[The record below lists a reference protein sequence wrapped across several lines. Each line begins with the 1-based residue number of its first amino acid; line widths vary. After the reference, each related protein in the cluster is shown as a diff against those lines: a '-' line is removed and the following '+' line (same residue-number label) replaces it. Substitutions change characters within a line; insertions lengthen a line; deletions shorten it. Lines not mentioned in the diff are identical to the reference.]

1 MDIIDLT
8 KEGRYND
15 FANEVKEQMKAKLA
29 SNEVVSSYIKE
40 VEKIQAQKEIYKS
53 ISGV

>member
-1 MDIIDLT
+1 MDIIDLA

-15 FANEVKEQMKAKLA
+15 FANAVKEQLKEKLSA
-29 SNEVVSSYIKE
+29 NGVISSYVQE

-53 ISGV
+53 ISGA

>member
-1 MDIIDLT
+1 MDINLV

-15 FANEVKEQMKAKLA
+15 FANVVKEQLKAKLA

-40 VEKIQAQKEIYKS
+40 VEKIQSQKEIYKS
-53 ISGV
+53 ISEV

>member
-1 MDIIDLT
+1 MDIINLA

-15 FANEVKEQMKAKLA
+15 FANEVKEQLKTKLA

-40 VEKIQAQKEIYKS
+40 VEKIQSQKEIYKS
-53 ISGV
+53 ISEV

>member
-1 MDIIDLT
+1 MDIIDLA

-15 FANEVKEQMKAKLA
+15 FANEVKEQLKTKLA

-40 VEKIQAQKEIYKS
+40 VEKIQSQKEIYKS
-53 ISGV
+53 ISEV